1 MKRFCCCFFKKK
13 KHSDISN
20 SDLKEALNE
29 DASTHEYDSISPRK
43 YSINNDN
50 PILKRSF
57 RSFSTNSE
65 DTIDN
70 NIIPRKKKVYF
81 E

>member
-1 MKRFCCCFFKKK
+1 MKRFCCCFSKNK

-29 DASTHEYDSISPRK
+29 DSSIHEYDSISPRK
-43 YSINNDN
+43 YSINRGN
-50 PILKRSF
+50 PILK

-70 NIIPRKKKVYF
+70 NIIPRKKKVNF